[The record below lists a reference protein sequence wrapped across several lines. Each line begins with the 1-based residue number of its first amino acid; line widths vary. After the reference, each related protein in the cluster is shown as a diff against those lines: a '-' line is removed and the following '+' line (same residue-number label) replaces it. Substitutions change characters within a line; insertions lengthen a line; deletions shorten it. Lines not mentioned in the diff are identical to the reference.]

1 MRNSQKIGVR
11 QYNKSQHPRLRWT
24 PELHEQFTDAV
35 HILGGKYKASPKRIL
50 QMMNVKGLNISH
62 IKSHLQMYRN
72 TKEPN
77 DHSKFVIPIM
87 KHLNIQRTDVQD
99 GGFLS
104 LSSPRRQAGG
114 HRFTDYWEYND
125 RSNIEYEIFS
135 EESNGIL
142 QPKIVDCD
150 HEDENQQD
158 SHTSSSVGGQ
168 NEICELSLSFN
179 TPSMVMMQSDDQEER
194 ESWPPSN
201 DQSTSMDNPFNIAHH
216 DLPSLQSTNHLNL
229 DLTI

>member
-1 MRNSQKIGVR
+1 MRNSQRIGVR
-11 QYNKSQHPRLRWT
+11 QYNKSQLPRLRWT

-35 HILGGKYKASPKRIL
+35 RILGGKYKASPKRIL
-50 QMMNVKGLNISH
+50 QMMNVKGLNIYH
-62 IKSHLQMYRN
+62 IKSHLQMYRSM
-72 TKEPN
+72 KEPN
-77 DHSKFVIPIM
+77 DHSKIVIPTM
-87 KHLNIQRTDVQD
+87 KHLNIQRMDVQD

-104 LSSPRRQAGG
+104 LSSPRRQAG
-114 HRFTDYWEYND
+114 HRFTDYWEYKE

-142 QPKIVDCD
+142 QTNIVDC

-194 ESWPPSN
+194 ESWPLN

-216 DLPSLQSTNHLNL
+216 DLPSLRSTNHLNL

>member
-1 MRNSQKIGVR
+1 MRNSQRIGVR
-11 QYNKSQHPRLRWT
+11 QYNKSQLPRLRWT

-35 HILGGKYKASPKRIL
+35 HILGGKHKASPKRIL
-50 QMMNVKGLNISH
+50 QMMNVRGLNISH
-62 IKSHLQMYRN
+62 IKSHLQMYRSM
-72 TKEPN
+72 KEPN

-87 KHLNIQRTDVQD
+87 KQYLNIQSTNIQE

-104 LSSPRRQAGG
+104 LSSPRRQAGL
-114 HRFTDYWEYND
+114 RFTDYWEYNE

-142 QPKIVDCD
+142 QTKIVDC

-179 TPSMVMMQSDDQEER
+179 TPSMVMMQSDDQDER
-194 ESWPPSN
+194 QSWPLN
-201 DQSTSMDNPFNIAHH
+201 DQSTSMDNPFNIAH
-216 DLPSLQSTNHLNL
+216 DLPSVQSTNHLNL